1 MEHFNSIFDINIK
14 TPTAITIGK
23 FDGIHKGHHEL
34 ISEIISKKTLGL
46 FSCLITFKKSPRLIL
61 SKDITPS
68 LFTNEERDYI
78 LEQRGINYL
87 IVNEFN
93 KKFMELDAITFI
105 EILCKNLNMKFL
117 AVGDDFTFGYK
128 GSGNVGLLKK
138 ISRKYGFE
146 LKVFNK
152 IKKDQ
157 KYISSTLIREEL
169 IKGNIKL
176 VNEML
181 GYEYF
186 IFGQAIFEKNIKN
199 KIPSIYVIPS
209 NEKLIP
215 KFGIYYTKIIF
226 ERNTYNSISRIGKK
240 IKGKRGYKCSEN
252 DILIETFINECIND
266 LNGKRIS
273 IIFLKIFPETYLL
286 SA

>member
-1 MEHFNSIFDINIK
+1 MEHFNSIFEINIE

-34 ISEIISKKTLGL
+34 ISEIISKKALGL
-46 FSCLITFKKSPRLIL
+46 YSCLITFKKSPRFIL
-61 SKDITPS
+61 SKDITPN

-93 KKFMELDAITFI
+93 KKFMELDAIKFI

-117 AVGDDFTFGYK
+117 AVGEDFTFGYK
-128 GSGNVGLLKK
+128 GSGNVELLKK
-138 ISRKYGFE
+138 LSRKYGFE

-152 IKKDQ
+152 IKKD
-157 KYISSTLIREEL
+157 KKCISSTLIREEL

-199 KIPSIYVIPS
+199 KIPSLYIIPS
-209 NEKLIP
+209 KEKLIP

-226 ERNTYNSISRIGKK
+226 EGNVHYGISRIGKK
-240 IKGKRGYKCSEN
+240 MRGKRGHKFEN
-252 DILIETFINECIND
+252 EILIETFINEYIAD
-266 LNGKRIS
+266 LNEKKIT
-273 IIFLKIFPETYLL
+273 IFFLKILPEI
-286 SA
+286 

>member
-1 MEHFNSIFDINIK
+1 MEHFNSIFEINIE

-34 ISEIISKKTLGL
+34 ISEIISKKALGL
-46 FSCLITFKKSPRLIL
+46 YSCLITFKKSPRFIL
-61 SKDITPS
+61 SKDITPN

-93 KKFMELDAITFI
+93 KKFMELDAIKFI

-117 AVGDDFTFGYK
+117 AVGEDFTFGYK
-128 GSGNVGLLKK
+128 GSGNVELLKK
-138 ISRKYGFE
+138 LSRKYGFE

-152 IKKDQ
+152 IKKD
-157 KYISSTLIREEL
+157 KKCISSTLIREEL

-199 KIPSIYVIPS
+199 KIPSLYIIPS
-209 NEKLIP
+209 KEKLIP

-226 ERNTYNSISRIGKK
+226 EGNIHYGISRIGKK
-240 IKGKRGYKCSEN
+240 IKGKRGHKFEN
-252 DILIETFINECIND
+252 EVLIETFINEYIAD
-266 LNGKRIS
+266 LDEKKIT
-273 IIFLKIFPETYLL
+273 IFFLKILPEI
-286 SA
+286 

>member
-34 ISEIISKKTLGL
+34 ISEIISKKALGL
-46 FSCLITFKKSPRLIL
+46 YSCLITFKKSPRLIL
-61 SKDITPS
+61 SKDKTPS

-87 IVNEFN
+87 IEGEFN
-93 KKFMELDAITFI
+93 KKFMELDAIKFI

-117 AVGDDFTFGYK
+117 AVGEDFTFGYK
-128 GSGNVGLLKK
+128 GSGNVELLKK

-146 LKVFNK
+146 LKVFVK
-152 IKKDQ
+152 IKKD
-157 KYISSTLIREEL
+157 KKCISSTLIREEL

-186 IFGQAIFEKNIKN
+186 IFGHAIFEKNIES
-199 KIPSIYVIPS
+199 KIPSIYIIPS
-209 NEKLIP
+209 KEKLIP

-226 ERNTYNSISRIGKK
+226 EGNIYNGISRIGKK
-240 IKGKRGYKCSEN
+240 IKYKRGHKSEN
-252 DILIETFINECIND
+252 DIQIETFINDNIVY
-266 LNGKRIS
+266 LNGKKIT
-273 IIFLKIFPETYLL
+273 IIFLKIFPEI
-286 SA
+286 

>member
-1 MEHFNSIFDINIK
+1 MEYFNSIFDINIE

-34 ISEIISKKTLGL
+34 ISEIISKKALGL
-46 FSCLITFKKSPRLIL
+46 YSCLITFKKSPRFIL

-93 KKFMELDAITFI
+93 KKFMELDAIKFI

-128 GSGNVGLLKK
+128 GSGNVELLKK

-152 IKKDQ
+152 IKKD
-157 KYISSTLIREEL
+157 KKCISSTLIREEL
-169 IKGNIKL
+169 MKGNIKL

-199 KIPSIYVIPS
+199 KIPSLYIIPS
-209 NEKLIP
+209 KEKLIP

-226 ERNTYNSISRIGKK
+226 EGNIHYGISRIGKK
-240 IKGKRGYKCSEN
+240 MKGKRGHKSEN
-252 DILIETFINECIND
+252 EVLIETFINECIAD
-266 LNGKRIS
+266 LNEKKIT
-273 IIFLKIFPETYLL
+273 IFFLKIIPEI
-286 SA
+286 

>member
-1 MEHFNSIFDINIK
+1 MEHFNSIFEINIE

-34 ISEIISKKTLGL
+34 ISEIISKKALGL
-46 FSCLITFKKSPRLIL
+46 YSCLITFKKSPRFIL
-61 SKDITPS
+61 SKDITPN

-93 KKFMELDAITFI
+93 KKFMELDAIKFI

-117 AVGDDFTFGYK
+117 AVGEDFTFGYK
-128 GSGNVGLLKK
+128 GSGNVELLKK
-138 ISRKYGFE
+138 LSRKYGFE

-152 IKKDQ
+152 IKKD
-157 KYISSTLIREEL
+157 KKCISSTLIREEL

-199 KIPSIYVIPS
+199 KIPSLYIIPS
-209 NEKLIP
+209 KEKLIP

-226 ERNTYNSISRIGKK
+226 EGNIHYGISRIGKK
-240 IKGKRGYKCSEN
+240 IKGKRGHKFEN
-252 DILIETFINECIND
+252 EVLIETFINEYIAD
-266 LNGKRIS
+266 LNEKKIT
-273 IIFLKIFPETYLL
+273 IFFLKILPEI
-286 SA
+286 